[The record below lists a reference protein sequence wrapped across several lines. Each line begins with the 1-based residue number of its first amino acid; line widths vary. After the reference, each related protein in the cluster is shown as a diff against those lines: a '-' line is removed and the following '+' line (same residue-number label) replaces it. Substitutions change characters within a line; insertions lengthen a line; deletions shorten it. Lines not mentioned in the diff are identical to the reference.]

1 MLNFKM
7 QAQKHTERENKA
19 VPGKRPWGCGA
30 CHSSDAQNQLYK
42 NLIKTGVKPKYSFY
56 SSE

>member
-19 VPGKRPWGCGA
+19 VPGKETLGLWA
-30 CHSSDAQNQLYK
+30 CLPFIRCPESTIQKSDQNRSK
-42 NLIKTGVKPKYSFY
+42 A
-56 SSE
+56 